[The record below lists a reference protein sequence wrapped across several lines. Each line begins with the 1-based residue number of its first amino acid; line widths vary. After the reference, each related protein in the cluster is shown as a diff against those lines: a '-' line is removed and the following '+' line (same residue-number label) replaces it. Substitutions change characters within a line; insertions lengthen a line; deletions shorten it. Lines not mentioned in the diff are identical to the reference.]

1 MKLTKAR
8 LQQIIRE
15 EIGASEVD
23 EGVLDKI
30 KGLFKKDGGG
40 LPFFSIDQKSIMALI
55 NNDFPELK
63 GNDPDAFKMQ
73 KMFNADPEGVQKKLA
88 LKYLN
93 IITGMPTSNTSFDKA
108 FAKYQKDTA
117 RRDGKTGVG
126 KNLRDEIGR
135 DRDKGELAKGLYSII
150 YSAYGNS
157 PAYKEFQKN
166 TKRYHG
172 YLGAKDAAKA
182 DRIDAEIAKAA
193 AEYKK
198 GQPSRPPG
206 YRPIPRQ
213 RGNPFDLGEGQEMK
227 LTKARLRQIIR
238 EEIGAHP
245 ADLAYERLADG
256 VGDLI
261 RVALEED
268 GLDPG
273 AIRDAIG
280 EALDE
285 ELGAEDDTPLIGP
298 AGS

>member
-182 DRIDAEIAKAA
+182 
-193 AEYKK
+193 
-198 GQPSRPPG
+198 SR
-206 YRPIPRQ
+206 
-213 RGNPFDLGEGQEMK
+213 
-227 LTKARLRQIIR
+227 
-238 EEIGAHP
+238 
-245 ADLAYERLADG
+245 
-256 VGDLI
+256 
-261 RVALEED
+261 
-268 GLDPG
+268 
-273 AIRDAIG
+273 
-280 EALDE
+280 
-285 ELGAEDDTPLIGP
+285 
-298 AGS
+298 S